1 MSFGVWLGEEKKC
14 SAFVVGVD
22 LLLGFTKV
30 VF

>member
-1 MSFGVWLGEEKKC
+1 MSFGVWLEEEKKY

-22 LLLGFTKV
+22 LLLGLTKV